1 MLTAHATS
9 STRDVPIARPTVPLR
24 VLVGSSGEPSST
36 GAIRIASA
44 LAARAEV
51 QVHLVAAATPVVDP
65 PVGGGVGLAPA
76 VANEDH
82 RREALDA
89 ATKLLVRVPAAQ
101 EWNVRSVVGWPA
113 ESILDEAKHWGAS
126 LIVIG
131 IGRHRVI
138 DRFSGAE
145 TAVAIARRSDV
156 PVMAV
161 PADAPGLP
169 MRVVAAID
177 FSEPSKTA
185 ARIAATFMPSD
196 GTLVLTHVSSIHAG
210 NRPSMIDRDNVD
222 SLEALE
228 TLAAELR
235 RPGGPRVHTHVMAG
249 DVAEALLRFARE
261 EHCDM
266 IAVGGQAR
274 RMVDGVIFG
283 SVRTK
288 LLRDGSGTVLI
299 APQARRCS

>member
-1 MLTAHATS
+1 MLTTHS
-9 STRDVPIARPTVPLR
+9 IPSTRDIPIARPTVPLR
-24 VLVGSSGEPSST
+24 ILVGSSGEPSST
-36 GAIRIASA
+36 GAIRVASA

-51 QVHLVAAATPVVDP
+51 QVHLVAATTPAVHP
-65 PVGGGVGLAPA
+65 PTIGGDGPTPT

-82 RREALDA
+82 RRETLEA
-89 ATKLLVRVPAAQ
+89 ARKQLERVPAAD

-126 LIVIG
+126 VIVIG
-131 IGRHRVI
+131 VGRHRVI
-138 DRFSGAE
+138 DRFSGTE

-161 PADAPGLP
+161 PADVARLP
-169 MRVVAAID
+169 VRVLAAID

-185 ARIAATFMPSD
+185 ARLAATFMQPD
-196 GTLVLTHVSSIHAG
+196 GTLVLGHVSSIHAG
-210 NRPSMIDRDNVD
+210 NRPSVIDRDNAD
-222 SLEALE
+222 SLVALE
-228 TLAAELR
+228 ELAMELR
-235 RPGGPRVHTHVMAG
+235 KRGGPRVHTHVMAG